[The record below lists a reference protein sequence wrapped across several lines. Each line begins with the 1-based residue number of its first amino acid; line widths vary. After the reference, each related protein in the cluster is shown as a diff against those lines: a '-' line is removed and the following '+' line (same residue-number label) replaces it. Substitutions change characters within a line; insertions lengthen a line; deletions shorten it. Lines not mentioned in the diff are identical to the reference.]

1 VQCELSVAL
10 EEVREMQPL
19 TLGPTPNAQG
29 SLGLKSV
36 LDAVETTC
44 ISSEPTTPEAAAPVP
59 RGSVRFLW
67 VTASVLALSLL
78 LVIVAAAWPLP
89 PAYTATG
96 APNPAWQSA
105 VQMPSAIAHLSFLP
119 YAAVSAFG
127 IGVPCH
133 AFY

>member
-1 VQCELSVAL
+1 VQCDLSVAL
-10 EEVREMQPL
+10 EEVREVQPL

-36 LDAVETTC
+36 LDAVEITC
-44 ISSEPTTPEAAAPVP
+44 MSSEPTTPEAAAPVP

-89 PAYTATG
+89 PACTAT
-96 APNPAWQSA
+96 
-105 VQMPSAIAHLSFLP
+105 
-119 YAAVSAFG
+119 
-127 IGVPCH
+127 
-133 AFY
+133 